1 MALDASPTIS
11 VRFCVPT
18 DRPRAAERLTSPGR
32 RAIARRVILERSF
45 HVAATRTPSGRRSR
59 PSPSRRGTLAGG
71 VERQIYAAGER
82 RDGPIPN
89 ILPAS
94 KIPIFETETT
104 LMYAEQNAL

>member
-1 MALDASPTIS
+1 MALDASLTIS
-11 VRFCVPT
+11 VRLCVPT

-45 HVAATRTPSGRRSR
+45 HVAATHTPSGRRSR

-94 KIPIFETETT
+94 KISIFET
-104 LMYAEQNAL
+104 